1 MHKLL
6 VDTCVWLDLA
16 KDPDYEKI
24 LDIIEELINL
34 NELSLIVPQTVIDEF
49 SHNKERVIKE
59 SGKSLSGV
67 IKRVK
72 EAVNKFGDRES
83 KQAVLDQLNNI
94 NYKIPGLGES
104 AAHAVARIEKMLN
117 SADIIDTNDKVKLR
131 AAQRAIDKKAPF
143 HGGKNSFND
152 AILIEIYAD
161 CVTDKKSAGIKFS
174 FISHNTSDFSL
185 PNGNNKLPHPD
196 IEYLFTKIKS
206 SYYIK
211 LSEAVKKVR
220 PELVSDLMLEHE
232 WIEEPRSLS
241 DILEAMNELTDK
253 IWYNRHQNWLYRIET
268 GEHRIVTKKDAG
280 KYSPSVTSR
289 EVFNGARKAAKDKE
303 KQYGKKNLG
312 PWDDFEWGMLN
323 GKLSALRWVL
333 GDEWDFLDI

>member
-24 LDIIEELINL
+24 LDIIEQLINL

-49 SHNKERVIKE
+49 SRNKERVIKE
-59 SGKSLSGV
+59 SGKSLSGAM
-67 IKRVK
+67 KRVK
-72 EAVNKFGDRES
+72 EAVNKLGDHES
-83 KQAVLDQLNNI
+83 KQTVLDQLNNI
-94 NYKIPGLGES
+94 DYTIPRLGES
-104 AAHAVARIEKMLN
+104 AAHAVTRIEKML
-117 SADIIDTNDKVKLR
+117 SSGDIVATNDNVKLR
-131 AAQRAIDKKAPF
+131 AAQRAINKKAPF
-143 HGGKNSFND
+143 HSGKNSFND
-152 AILIEIYAD
+152 AILLEIYAD

-174 FISHNTSDFSL
+174 FITHNTSDFSL
-185 PNGNNKLPHPD
+185 PNGNNKSPHPD
-196 IEYLFTKIKS
+196 IESVFSKIKS

-211 LSEAVKKVR
+211 LTEAVQKIR
-220 PELVSDLMLEHE
+220 PELVSDIILEHE

-268 GEHRIVTKKDAG
+268 GEDSIATKKDAG
-280 KYSPSVTSR
+280 KYSPNIKPR
-289 EVFNGARKAAKDKE
+289 EIYNSARKAAKEKE

-312 PWDDFEWGMLN
+312 LWDDFEWGILN

-333 GDEWDFLDI
+333 GDEWDFLDT

>member
-24 LDIIEELINL
+24 LDIVDELISI

-49 SHNKERVIKE
+49 SRNKERVIKE

-72 EAVNKFGDRES
+72 EAVNKFGDRET

-94 NYKIPGLGES
+94 DYKIPGLGES
-104 AAHAVARIEKMLN
+104 ASHAVTRIEKLLKGGY
-117 SADIIDTNDKVKLR
+117 IVDTNDKVKLR

-152 AILIEIYAD
+152 AILIEIYTD

-174 FISHNTSDFSL
+174 FITHNTSDFSL

-196 IEYLFTKIKS
+196 IESVFSKIKS

-211 LSEAVKKVR
+211 LTEAVQKIR

-268 GEHRIVTKKDAG
+268 GENRIATKKDAG
-280 KYSPSVTSR
+280 KYSPNVTPRGVYNS
-289 EVFNGARKAAKDKE
+289 ARKVAKEKE

-312 PWDDFEWGMLN
+312 PWSDFEWGMLN